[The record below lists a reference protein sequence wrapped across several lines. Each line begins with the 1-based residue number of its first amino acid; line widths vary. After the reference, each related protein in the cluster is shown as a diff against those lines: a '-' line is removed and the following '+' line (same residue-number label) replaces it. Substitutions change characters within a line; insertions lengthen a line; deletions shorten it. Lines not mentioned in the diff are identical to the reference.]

1 MSQQPKKEKKLP
13 VRRCVGCGEHKEKT
27 ALLRIVRTP
36 EGEIVPDRT
45 GKKNGRGAYL
55 CPSSACLKKAV
66 KSGRLASGLNTEIPQ
81 SVMLALEKE
90 IVKREGTE

>member
-55 CPSSACLKKAV
+55 CPSSARI
-66 KSGRLASGLNTEIPQ
+66 SEIKL
-81 SVMLALEKE
+81 SVLALEKE
-90 IVKREGTE
+90 IEKREGTE

>member
-27 ALLRIVRTP
+27 ALLR

-90 IVKREGTE
+90 IEKREGTE

>member
-1 MSQQPKKEKKLP
+1 MEKVKKIPQRKCIGCAE
-13 VRRCVGCGEHKEKT
+13 RRDKGD
-27 ALLRIVRTP
+27 LMRIVRTP

-81 SVMLALEKE
+81 SVLLALEKE